1 MNRILAPV
9 DGSGPSL
16 KAAALAGD
24 LAGKHGA
31 ELILLTV
38 APELSPAL
46 VAELEA
52 YAHSEH
58 IDTPIQELASAESQS
73 VLTGARQEAQAK
85 GAAQVSMRSSS
96 GDPAEEIIGI
106 AREQQADLIVLGSR
120 GHGQLAGLVL
130 GSVAQKAIAYASC
143 PVLVVR

>member
-58 IDTPIQELASAESQS
+58 IDTPIQELASAS
-73 VLTGARQEAQAK
+73 GA
-85 GAAQVSMRSSS
+85 
-96 GDPAEEIIGI
+96 PAEEIFGI
-106 AREQQADLIVLGSR
+106 AREQQAGLIVLGSR